1 MKRALSLLLIT
12 CLLLLGIEGMVAAVP
27 PSGPGQTTAAHSMS
41 IVFASDATLPT
52 VTVSGGATAAHQ
64 VTQNGYLDGLETLIG
79 TTNSSLTTIDGRVD
93 GLETLVTSTNTKLD
107 TIDGRVDGLEA
118 LVTSTN
124 GYVDG
129 LETLVTST
137 NTKLDTI
144 DGRVDGIETL
154 IGTTN
159 SSLTTI
165 DGRVDGL
172 EALVTSTNGYVDGI
186 ETLVTA
192 TNASLELLKQPTRTA
207 AVTISDSTD
216 VTSTCTKGVW
226 VGTGGNLAVKGAGDS
241 AAVTHKN
248 VPSGTYVPGA
258 LSRVMSTNTTAADI
272 NCLYGP

>member
-1 MKRALSLLLIT
+1 MKRALSLLLIA
-12 CLLLLGIEGMVAAVP
+12 CLLILGVRGIADAVT
-27 PSGPGQTTAAHSMS
+27 PSGPGQTTAAHSVS
-41 IVFASDATLPT
+41 VVFASDATLPGVT
-52 VTVSGGATAAHQ
+52 VTGGATAAHQ

-79 TTNSSLTTIDGRVD
+79 TTNTT
-93 GLETLVTSTNTKLD
+93 L
-107 TIDGRVDGLEA
+107 A
-118 LVTSTN
+118 
-124 GYVDG
+124 
-129 LETLVTST
+129 
-137 NTKLDTI
+137 TI

-172 EALVTSTNGYVDGI
+172 E
-186 ETLVTA
+186 TLVTA

-207 AVTISDSTD
+207 AVTISDATD

-241 AAVTHKN
+241 SAVTHKN
-248 VPSGTYVPGA
+248 VPSGTYIPGA